1 MTGVLEWA
9 RAENLQPE
17 PLTLDHWHQLPR
29 EFARLVE
36 VVNGDIVRAEAP
48 SLWHGNAAKHLS
60 SMFES
65 AAETHMSRYQDGV
78 LYVGTG
84 LDVLLWETPRLTV
97 RRPDIVMFSCSPS
110 EMGLLPASRIRVV
123 VEVVTPVS
131 ERVDTTDKQ
140 AEYAAAGI
148 PWYWL
153 VYMDRDRVA
162 YIQTFVLVLGH
173 YRPHRRLLPIVGE
186 TVLDMPIEIRLD
198 WHWLIALAY

>member
-17 PLTLDHWHQLPR
+17 PITLDVWKQLPR
-29 EFARLVE
+29 DFCRLVE
-36 VVNGDIVRAEAP
+36 VVNGDVVRTEVP
-48 SLWHGNAAKHLS
+48 TQQHRNAAKRIAG
-60 SMFES
+60 MIEA

-78 LYVGTG
+78 LYAGTD
-84 LDVLLWETPRLTV
+84 LDVLLWERPRLTV
-97 RRPDIVMFSCSPS
+97 RRPDIVLFSCSPS
-110 EMGLLPASRIRVV
+110 EMGLLPAARVKV
-123 VEVVTPVS
+123 AVEVVSPVS
-131 ERVDTTDKQ
+131 ERVDTADKQ
-140 AEYAAAGI
+140 AEYALAGI

-186 TVLDMPIEIRLD
+186 TLLDMPIEMRID
-198 WHWLIALAY
+198 WTRLIALVY